1 MADFALAEL
10 DLGLGRPEAAL
21 ERLEEMAG
29 EHGHPVWRGAAAP
42 VLAEAAAL
50 AGQPERARP
59 AVEAFAVWAEQM
71 RSAWAGPLVVR
82 SRALLADGDEAEAG
96 LREALALQAAQPSAL
111 ADARTN
117 LHLGAH
123 LRRRRRRADARPHL
137 RRALETFERL
147 GAAGWAERAVAE
159 LRASGET
166 ARRRDPSTRDELTP
180 QERQIARLV
189 ADGASNREA
198 AQQLFLSPRTIEY
211 HLRKVFQKL
220 GVASRA
226 ELGGVELP

>member
-1 MADFALAEL
+1 
-10 DLGLGRPEAAL
+10 
-21 ERLEEMAG
+21 MAG

-111 ADARTN
+111 ADGRTN
-117 LHLGAH
+117 LHLGVH

-147 GAAGWAERAVAE
+147 GAAGWAERAAAE

-226 ELGGVELP
+226 ELVGVELP